1 MTEDAAFAALS
12 EPSEPHA
19 LSEPSEPHA
28 LSEPSMR
35 SEPSMLSEL
44 SVLSVLGDPVRCR
57 LYQHVAAAP
66 GEVGRDAAADAV
78 GISRSLAAFH
88 LDKLVEA
95 GLLAVS
101 FRRLSG
107 RTGPG
112 AGRPAKV
119 YQRAG
124 GEHAVS
130 VPPRSY
136 DAAARLLAEVVENA
150 GLDREL
156 QAAARA
162 AGAAMAAA
170 KVTAEARAAVAAKAT
185 ATTTTTTT
193 DATTTDLVEVL
204 RARGYQPFWD
214 GERLRLHYCPFHAL
228 AEEFPAL
235 GCGMNLALLEGVAS
249 GQWSPRMDPCPDG
262 CCVAL
267 SKNNDD

>member
-1 MTEDAAFAALS
+1 MTDEDSTFD
-12 EPSEPHA
+12 
-19 LSEPSEPHA
+19 
-28 LSEPSMR
+28 
-35 SEPSMLSEL
+35 
-44 SVLSVLGDPVRCR
+44 VLGTLSDPVRRR
-57 LYQHVAAAP
+57 LYRHVAAAP
-66 GEVGRDAAADAV
+66 EEVGRDAAAEAA

-119 YQRAG
+119 YRRAE

-136 DAAARLLAEVVENA
+136 DDAGRLLAEVVENA

-162 AGAAMAAA
+162 AGAAQPD
-170 KVTAEARAAVAAKAT
+170 ARADDVVAA
-185 ATTTTTTT
+185 
-193 DATTTDLVEVL
+193 L
-204 RARGYQPFWD
+204 RARGYEPFWD
-214 GERLRLHYCPFHAL
+214 GETLRLRNCPFHAL
-228 AEEFPAL
+228 ATEFPAL
-235 GCGMNLALLEGVAS
+235 ICGMNLALIEGLVPAP
-249 GQWSPRMDPCPDG
+249 WSAAMDPCPGG
-262 CCVAL
+262 CCISL
-267 SKNNDD
+267 SKNKTD

>member
-1 MTEDAAFAALS
+1 MTAEDSAFA
-12 EPSEPHA
+12 
-19 LSEPSEPHA
+19 
-28 LSEPSMR
+28 
-35 SEPSMLSEL
+35 
-44 SVLSVLGDPVRCR
+44 VLGVLGDPVRRR
-57 LYQHVAAAP
+57 LYRHVAAAP
-66 GEVGRDAAADAV
+66 GEVGRDAAAEAV
-78 GISRSLAAFH
+78 GVSRSLAAFH

-119 YQRAG
+119 YRRAE

-156 QAAARA
+156 HAAAKA
-162 AGAAMAAA
+162 AGAAHPDAAA
-170 KVTAEARAAVAAKAT
+170 G
-185 ATTTTTTT
+185 
-193 DATTTDLVEVL
+193 DLVEVL

-214 GERLRLHYCPFHAL
+214 GETLRLRNCPFHTL

-235 GCGMNLALLEGVAS
+235 VCGMNLALLEGLAPA
-249 GQWSPRMDPCPDG
+249 QWSPTMDPCPGG

-267 SKNNDD
+267 SKNKSH

>member
-1 MTEDAAFAALS
+1 MTADDSVFARLG
-12 EPSEPHA
+12 
-19 LSEPSEPHA
+19 
-28 LSEPSMR
+28 
-35 SEPSMLSEL
+35 
-44 SVLSVLGDPVRCR
+44 VLGDPVRRR
-57 LYQHVAAAP
+57 LYQHVAADP
-66 GEVGRDAAADAV
+66 GEVGRDAAAEAV
-78 GISRSLAAFH
+78 GVSRSLAAFH

-119 YQRAG
+119 YRRAE

-136 DAAARLLAEVVENA
+136 DEAGRLLAAVVENA

-162 AGAAMAAA
+162 AGAAAPDAAA
-170 KVTAEARAAVAAKAT
+170 G
-185 ATTTTTTT
+185 
-193 DATTTDLVEVL
+193 DLVEVL
-204 RARGYQPFWD
+204 RARGYEPFWD
-214 GERLRLHYCPFHAL
+214 GETLRLHNCPFHAL
-228 AEEFPAL
+228 AEEFRAL
-235 GCGMNLALLEGVAS
+235 VCGMNLALLEGLAPE
-249 GQWSPRMDPCPDG
+249 QWSPAMDPCPGG

-267 SKNNDD
+267 SKSKNH

>member
-1 MTEDAAFAALS
+1 MTAEDSAFAALG
-12 EPSEPHA
+12 
-19 LSEPSEPHA
+19 
-28 LSEPSMR
+28 
-35 SEPSMLSEL
+35 
-44 SVLSVLGDPVRCR
+44 VLGDPVRRR
-57 LYQHVAAAP
+57 LYRHVAAAP
-66 GEVGRDAAADAV
+66 DEVGRDAAAEAA
-78 GISRSLAAFH
+78 GITRSLAAFH

-119 YQRAG
+119 YRRAE

-136 DAAARLLAEVVENA
+136 DAAGRLLAEVVENA

-162 AGAAMAAA
+162 AGAAHPDAAA
-170 KVTAEARAAVAAKAT
+170 
-185 ATTTTTTT
+185 
-193 DATTTDLVEVL
+193 DDLVEVL

-214 GERLRLHYCPFHAL
+214 GETLRLRNCPFHTL

-235 GCGMNLALLEGVAS
+235 VCGMNLALLDGLAPE
-249 GQWSPRMDPCPDG
+249 QWSPAMDPRPGG
-262 CCVAL
+262 CCVTL
-267 SKNNDD
+267 SKNKNH

>member
-1 MTEDAAFAALS
+1 M
-12 EPSEPHA
+12 
-19 LSEPSEPHA
+19 
-28 LSEPSMR
+28 
-35 SEPSMLSEL
+35 
-44 SVLSVLGDPVRCR
+44 
-57 LYQHVAAAP
+57 
-66 GEVGRDAAADAV
+66 GRDAAAEAV

-119 YQRAG
+119 YRRAE

-130 VPPRSY
+130 FPPRSY
-136 DAAARLLAEVVENA
+136 DAAGRLLAEVVESA

-156 QAAARA
+156 QAAAKA
-162 AGAAMAAA
+162 AGAAHPD
-170 KVTAEARAAVAAKAT
+170 AVAAAG
-185 ATTTTTTT
+185 
-193 DATTTDLVEVL
+193 DLVEVL
-204 RARGYQPFWD
+204 RNRGYQPFWD
-214 GERLRLHYCPFHAL
+214 GETLRLRNCPFHAL

-235 GCGMNLALLEGVAS
+235 VCGMNLALLEGLAP
-249 GQWSPRMDPCPDG
+249 GQWSPAMDPCPGG

-267 SKNNDD
+267 SKNNSH

>member
-1 MTEDAAFAALS
+1 MTDEDSTFDVLA
-12 EPSEPHA
+12 
-19 LSEPSEPHA
+19 
-28 LSEPSMR
+28 
-35 SEPSMLSEL
+35 
-44 SVLSVLGDPVRCR
+44 VLSDPLRRR
-57 LYQHVAAAP
+57 LYRYVAAAP
-66 GEVGRDAAADAV
+66 EEVSRDAAAEAA

-112 AGRPAKV
+112 AGRPAKL
-119 YQRAG
+119 YRRAE

-136 DAAARLLAEVVENA
+136 EAAGRLLAEVLENA

-162 AGAAMAAA
+162 AGAAHPEGRTDDM
-170 KVTAEARAAVAAKAT
+170 EA
-185 ATTTTTTT
+185 
-193 DATTTDLVEVL
+193 VL
-204 RARGYQPFWD
+204 RARGYEPFWD
-214 GERLRLHYCPFHAL
+214 GETLRLHNCPYHAL
-228 AEEFPAL
+228 ATEFPAL
-235 GCGMNLALLEGVAS
+235 ICGMNLALIEGLAPE
-249 GQWSPRMDPCPDG
+249 QWSPAMDPRPGG

-267 SKNNDD
+267 SKKKND

>member
-1 MTEDAAFAALS
+1 MTAEDSAFA
-12 EPSEPHA
+12 
-19 LSEPSEPHA
+19 
-28 LSEPSMR
+28 
-35 SEPSMLSEL
+35 
-44 SVLSVLGDPVRCR
+44 VLGVLGDPVRRR
-57 LYQHVAAAP
+57 LYRHVAAAP
-66 GEVGRDAAADAV
+66 DEVGRDAAAEAV

-119 YQRAG
+119 YRRAE

-130 VPPRSY
+130 VPPRFY
-136 DAAARLLAEVVENA
+136 DAAGRLLAEVVENA

-156 QAAARA
+156 QAAAKA
-162 AGAAMAAA
+162 AGAAHPDAAA
-170 KVTAEARAAVAAKAT
+170 
-185 ATTTTTTT
+185 
-193 DATTTDLVEVL
+193 DDLVEVL

-214 GERLRLHYCPFHAL
+214 GETLRLRNCPFHAL
-228 AEEFPAL
+228 AADFPAL
-235 GCGMNLALLEGVAS
+235 VCGMNLGLLEGLAPE
-249 GQWSPRMDPCPDG
+249 QWSPTMDPCPGG

-267 SKNNDD
+267 SKTKNH